1 MNAQSQ
7 PNSTA
12 SMGPGSM
19 KSPSVEF
26 LGHDRRRH
34 SRRIGDGMVVIIDNR
49 IFPIFDISVS
59 GIRFQGDGRQVG
71 DIIRF
76 RLACLQNMNDFVD
89 CKIIVR
95 VADENSIRAEFRP
108 TFRLMK
114 FLLGHFGEI
123 TGPRPLFFR

>member
-1 MNAQSQ
+1 
-7 PNSTA
+7 
-12 SMGPGSM
+12 
-19 KSPSVEF
+19 
-26 LGHDRRRH
+26 
-34 SRRIGDGMVVIIDNR
+34 
-49 IFPIFDISVS
+49 
-59 GIRFQGDGRQVG
+59 VG

-114 FLLGHFGEI
+114 FLLGHFSEI
-123 TGPRPLFFR
+123 NGTRPLFFR